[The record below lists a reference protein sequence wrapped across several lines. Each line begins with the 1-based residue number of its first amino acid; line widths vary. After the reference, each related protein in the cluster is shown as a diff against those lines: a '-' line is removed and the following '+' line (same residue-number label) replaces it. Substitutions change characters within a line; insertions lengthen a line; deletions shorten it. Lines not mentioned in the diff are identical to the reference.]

1 MVWFLDMDGAAWPA
15 TTGPIALEGDSIVI
29 DGVSREV
36 FRSGLSSITN
46 NGVLFAGPKAD
57 VVFSA
62 ILELLAEGD
71 GVVRCGVEDGVA
83 FASIVGVPGGVR
95 KRL

>member
-1 MVWFLDMDGAAWPA
+1 M
-15 TTGPIALEGDSIVI
+15 
-29 DGVSREV
+29 R
-36 FRSGLSSITN
+36 
-46 NGVLFAGPKAD
+46 GPKM
-57 VVFSA
+57 
-62 ILELLAEGD
+62 AEGD